1 MMSMKKA
8 SVQASQIQGNA
19 FFYETVPHERM
30 RYKNYIKNHP
40 ETHELLASSPDRKEA
55 ENEIYKKIEEE
66 TGDSPLAYNL
76 SNQIGKRHPSYKPVR
91 DKYAVIRREE
101 RRQIKERRKINR
113 DSGGKVDLLGDR
125 LGSAEADW
133 HRAIISGNRNAINSA
148 AVKIQSSI
156 RQYWSD
162 YIKLARKYISADW
175 NPPEDKI
182 NLTDLQDRPLLDFL
196 LSIDEL
202 VNLDLPERESIIA
215 PFLPAQS
222 LSMVF
227 APRGLGKS
235 WFCMQLAL
243 AVADGRKFFAWDVPA
258 ARRVLYIDGEMPQK
272 TLVDRFRSLSHG
284 LPSILDVLSSERLW
298 IDDRG
303 LNLNRVEDQARVSEL
318 LEQMD
323 TLGRQPELIIIDNL
337 SSMTSGGDENS
348 NSELDNLLQFLV
360 RLRHKGFAI
369 LLVHHSGKGGDQR
382 GASRREDLLDTSI
395 KLNAVK
401 NGEVL
406 KGAKFE
412 VEFVKVRGER
422 PNPDKLEAELITG
435 EHGCLEWSIGGKKV
449 LSPQTKLL
457 IAIRDISPKNQGDL
471 VDNLGVTQAAVSQQ
485 IKRGRENGHIT
496 YDKKPTL
503 TDQGMAYCEKISPA
517 GDQF

>member
-1 MMSMKKA
+1 MMNMNEA
-8 SVQASQIQGNA
+8 SVQASQIQEDE
-19 FFYETVPHERM
+19 FFDETVPHEFLN
-30 RYKNYIKNHP
+30 YKKYITNHP
-40 ETHELLASSPDRKEA
+40 ETHEILASFPDRKEA
-55 ENEIYKKIEEE
+55 ENEIYGRIEEE
-66 TGDSPLAYNL
+66 TYNPLLACSL
-76 SNQIGKRHPSYKPVR
+76 TTQIGKRHPSCKPAR
-91 DKYAVIRREE
+91 DKYAVIRWEE
-101 RRQIKERRKINR
+101 RSQIKEQRKINR
-113 DSGGKVDLLGDR
+113 VSGGKVDILDDR
-125 LGSAEADW
+125 LEDAYEDCRQAL
-133 HRAIISGNRNAINSA
+133 ISGNRNALNSSL
-148 AVKIQSSI
+148 VKLQSSI

-162 YIKLARKYISADW
+162 YTKLARKYISADW
-175 NPPEDKI
+175 SPPENKI
-182 NLTDLQDRPLLDFL
+182 TLTDLQNRPLLDFV

-303 LNLNRVEDQARVSEL
+303 LNLNLVEDQARVSEL

-323 TLGRQPELIIIDNL
+323 SVGRQPELIIIDNL

-435 EHGCLEWSIGGKKV
+435 EHGCLEWSIGKKV
-449 LSPQTKLL
+449 TLSPQANLL
-457 IAIRDISPKNQGDL
+457 IAIRDILPKNQGDL
-471 VDNLGVTQAAVSQQ
+471 AIHLAVSQAAVSQQ